1 MLGFLLIGTGKAVD
15 FDQGMARISSRS
27 NTLERADRST
37 ALSRANG
44 RRDPV
49 TGRRIARKAKRP
61 ERDENLIL
69 APAVDGL
76 LVRYLTE
83 RGGLRNL
90 SLFTLRNYRTDL
102 TDFFLTLQT
111 YEVEAMQVA
120 RTHLRRYLGDLMGQ
134 GVAEASVRRKVSTI
148 RSFYKWLRT
157 EGMLEN
163 DPFFGVTPPKAARRL
178 PAVLSEHDITTLLAA
193 TTAETPAAMRDRAL
207 LELLYAAGLRVS
219 EVAGLDV
226 TDVDVGD
233 RTVRVVGKGS
243 KERIGVFGGPAADA
257 LRSYLREGRPKL
269 TAPGLKER
277 ALFLNRSGGRLTVRS
292 VQTTVRAYAT
302 KAGLPKA
309 VHTHLL
315 RHSFAT
321 HLLDGGADLRVVQE
335 LLGHESPNTTQ
346 IYTHVTESKK
356 RAAMEEA
363 MADLGRL
370 EAERAARRRAAG

>member
-1 MLGFLLIGTGKAVD
+1 MPRATTSAT
-15 FDQGMARISSRS
+15 
-27 NTLERADRST
+27 TLERVDRST

-49 TGRRIARKAKRP
+49 TGRRIERKAVRP
-61 ERDENLIL
+61 ERDKDVKLDANVE
-69 APAVDGL
+69 AL
-76 LVRYLTE
+76 LMRYLTE
-83 RGGLRNL
+83 RGALRNL

-102 TDFFLTLQT
+102 TDFFFALQS
-111 YEVEAMQVA
+111 YEVEALVVA
-120 RTHLRRYLGDLMGQ
+120 RIHLRRYLGDLLGL

-148 RSFYKWLRT
+148 RSFYKWLRS
-157 EGMLEN
+157 EGLLEN

-178 PAVLSEHDITTLLAA
+178 PTILTEGDIVKLLEAA
-193 TTAETPAAMRDRAL
+193 KGDTPASTRDRAL

-226 TDVDVGD
+226 ADVDISD

-243 KERIGVFGGPAADA
+243 KERVGVFGGPAADA
-257 LRSYLREGRPKL
+257 LRAYVRDARPKL
-269 TAPGLKER
+269 EAAGAQET
-277 ALFLNRSGGRLTVRS
+277 ALFLNRFGGRLTVRS
-292 VQTTVRAYAT
+292 VQSTVRAYAA

-356 RAAMEEA
+356 RQSMEEA
-363 MADLGRL
+363 MEALGKI
-370 EAERAARRRAAG
+370 EAERSARRKVAG